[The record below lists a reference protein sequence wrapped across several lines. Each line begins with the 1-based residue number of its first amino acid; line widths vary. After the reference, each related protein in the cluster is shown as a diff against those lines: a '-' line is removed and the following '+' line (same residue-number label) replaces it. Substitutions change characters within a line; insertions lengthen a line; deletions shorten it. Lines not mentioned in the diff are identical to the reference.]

1 MQRLPNLGG
10 LDLRQRTK
18 TGTDGGNG
26 GAPNPKRQKTSRRP
40 TTMTDEDR
48 DRQVEAHI
56 RGQILHYFGQMPSDP
71 QVVAAFR
78 QRVVRVIQEM
88 HSGDGLTENWPSQ
101 LGLTEGE
108 GLLGGNKKKTNNNI
122 YKLRTDMWSKGIVQ
136 MMLERDRD
144 RRESDLQK
152 KARMIQNELRDQD
165 ALGWRGVLQR
175 QGARTAGVAGRRR
188 VALVRSEEEGQRWRP
203 EEVGRGLPLAGGEPG
218 PVLLAKLVTVF
229 SHFFYNNNNEP
240 ITSTAPELYKTRRN
254 RVP

>member
-165 ALGWRGVLQR
+165 VSDGAAFFNDRAPAQPASLADDALLLSDLKKKASDGDQRKWGEASRLQAGS
-175 QGARTAGVAGRRR
+175 QGRCC
-188 VALVRSEEEGQRWRP
+188 SQN
-203 EEVGRGLPLAGGEPG
+203 
-218 PVLLAKLVTVF
+218 
-229 SHFFYNNNNEP
+229 S
-240 ITSTAPELYKTRRN
+240 
-254 RVP
+254 